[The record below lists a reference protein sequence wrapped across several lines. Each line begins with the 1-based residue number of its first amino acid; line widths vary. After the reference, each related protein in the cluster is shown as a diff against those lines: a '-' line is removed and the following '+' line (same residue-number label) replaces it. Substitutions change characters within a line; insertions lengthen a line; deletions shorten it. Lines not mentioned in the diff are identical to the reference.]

1 MVKNEN
7 ARVVIVDNYDSFSY
21 NLYQYFGELAG
32 KVVVVKNDEYTP
44 EEIEKKFSPTHIVL
58 SPGPCRPKE
67 AGITEETALYFAGK
81 VPILGVCLGH
91 QGICEAFGGK
101 VVYAKKLM
109 HGKADIAY
117 LDNSYDLFKGLGKEN
132 KVARYHSLAVADL
145 PKCLNVIARAADGEI
160 MAVKH
165 VDYNIYGV
173 QFHPE
178 SILTEN
184 GKQIIYNF
192 LQLA

>member
-1 MVKNEN
+1 
-7 ARVVIVDNYDSFSY
+7 
-21 NLYQYFGELAG
+21 
-32 KVVVVKNDEYTP
+32 
-44 EEIEKKFSPTHIVL
+44 
-58 SPGPCRPKE
+58 
-67 AGITEETALYFAGK
+67 
-81 VPILGVCLGH
+81 
-91 QGICEAFGGK
+91 
-101 VVYAKKLM
+101 
-109 HGKADIAY
+109 
-117 LDNSYDLFKGLGKEN
+117 LGKEN